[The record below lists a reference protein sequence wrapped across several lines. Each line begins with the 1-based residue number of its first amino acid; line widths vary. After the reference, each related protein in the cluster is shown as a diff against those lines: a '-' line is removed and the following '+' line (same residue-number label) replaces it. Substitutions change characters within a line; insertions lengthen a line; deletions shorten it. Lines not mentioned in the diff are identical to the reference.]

1 MTVFTRRRLLK
12 TAAVAGAS
20 GVGLAAIGRFGSW
33 ATASPEP
40 VVLQTAKIQARLMDV
55 GPTNNVLT
63 YGSAGMPPVLRMK
76 KGEPFAARLVNAIDD
91 PTTIHWHG
99 IRLPN
104 KMDGVPFLVQPY
116 VYTGD
121 HFDYVFAPPDAGTF
135 WYHPHC
141 NTLEQMGHGLTGVIV
156 VENPNDP
163 KFDAE
168 FVLNL
173 RDWRLGDDGQ
183 FIDQFRPRD
192 AARTGT
198 YGTVRTANWLDQ
210 PQYDAPAG
218 GLVRL
223 RVAITDVTRIDA
235 FRVDGAEAIV
245 MALDGNP
252 VPQRFSPD
260 ALLLGPGQRMELAIR
275 MPDEEGAV
283 VSLRDVRGT
292 KPKVLTTLRAVGRSL
307 KRAIGD
313 VAPLEVNPVAEV
325 DLTTAQHISL
335 ALSATAENIPSDGIC
350 GSLGYSFWAINKVPW
365 PGDTPDPT
373 APLAEL
379 KLGKSYVIDMENLT
393 PQSHPM
399 HLHGMSFKVLSSS
412 TRQVQPLISDTYL
425 IQPNEKVQLG
435 FVADNPGDWLLHCHI
450 IEHQKSG
457 MTSYVRVA

>member
-1 MTVFTRRRLLK
+1 MSLFTRRGLLK
-12 TAAVAGAS
+12 TAATFGAA
-20 GVGLAAIGRFGSW
+20 GVGYGAIGRFGGW
-33 ATASPEP
+33 AAASPDP
-40 VVLQTAKIQARLMDV
+40 VVLRTAKIQATLMD
-55 GPTNNVLT
+55 GSQTNNVLT
-63 YGSAGMPPVLRMK
+63 YGSAGMPPVLRMR

-121 HFDYVFAPPDAGTF
+121 HFDYAFTPPDAGTF

-156 VENPNDP
+156 VENPGDQQ
-163 KFDAE
+163 FDAE
-168 FVLNL
+168 VVLNL
-173 RDWRLGDDGQ
+173 RDWRLGDDAQ
-183 FIDQFRPRD
+183 FIEQFRPRD

-210 PQYDAPAG
+210 PRYDAPSG

-223 RVAITDVTRIDA
+223 RVAISDVTRIYA
-235 FRVDGAEAIV
+235 FRVEGGEAEVI
-245 MALDGNP
+245 ALDGNP
-252 VPQRFSPD
+252 VPRRFSPD
-260 ALLLGPGQRMELAIR
+260 ALLLGPGQRMELAVR
-275 MPDEEGAV
+275 MPDDEGAT

-292 KPKVLTTLRAVGRSL
+292 KPKVIATLRSVGASL
-307 KRAIGD
+307 KRDARD
-313 VAPLEVNPVAEV
+313 VAPLEPNPVPEV
-325 DLTTAQHISL
+325 DLSTAQHISL
-335 ALSATAENIPSDGIC
+335 ALSATAENVPSNGIC

-393 PQSHPM
+393 PQSHPI

-412 TRQVQPLISDTYL
+412 TRQVEPLISDTYL
-425 IQPNEKVQLG
+425 IQANEKVSLG

-457 MTSYVRVA
+457 MTSYVRVV